1 MTVKAHFHT
10 IGGEMQE
17 KEITIKLSYKYLID
31 KDYRSNIFE
40 MQLEQ
45 RDESVFVRCTG
56 CALGPQGLFKWR
68 DHVDKF
74 TEYDKPVY
82 IYGRP
87 AYAVGGYWSGCEM
100 WILKNGDSTRNRFKN
115 FTHLTPFRIEHWS
128 HHDMDDIEKVWV
140 SGTDNRHTVL
150 FGRARICRR
159 GSDSFKLYEVV
170 ADPKHT
176 FLVT

>member
-1 MTVKAHFHT
+1 MTVNAHFHT
-10 IGGEMQE
+10 IGGEMQG
-17 KEITIKLSYKYLID
+17 KEITIKLSYKYLIEE
-31 KDYRSNIFE
+31 DYRSNVFQ

-56 CALGPQGLFKWR
+56 CALGPQGLSKWR

-82 IYGRP
+82 VYGGP

-100 WILKNGDSTRNRFKN
+100 WVLKNGDSTRNRFKK
-115 FTHLTPFRIEHWS
+115 FTHLTPFRIELGLHY
-128 HHDMDDIEKVWV
+128 DMDDIEKAWV

-150 FGRARICRR
+150 FGRARICTR

-170 ADPKHT
+170 ADPKHA
-176 FLVT
+176 FL